1 MANDKVIDS
10 RSLEEKHREDEVE
23 ERGPE
28 DYHTVMSASPKEAR
42 RVLWKLDLM
51 YVSPSSKQCIVFT
64 F

>member
-1 MANDKVIDS
+1 MTDHKVVDS
-10 RSLEEKHREDEVE
+10 RSLEEKHREDEYE

-51 YVSPSSKQCIVFT
+51 YVSPSPK
-64 F
+64 

>member
-1 MANDKVIDS
+1 MTDHKVMDS
-10 RSLEEKHREDEVE
+10 RSLEEKHREDEDE

-51 YVSPSSKQCIVFT
+51 CVSPSPK
-64 F
+64 